1 MTDVVIRTH
10 GLTRY
15 FGRRCA
21 LNEVS
26 LNVPRGSVYAL
37 LGRNGSG
44 KSTLIQLLL
53 GLLSPTRGRSE
64 IFGDDS
70 QSLTPATLGRIGH
83 TPENHP
89 LPSSLRIRD
98 AAAFQRASFPAWDE
112 TTFRV
117 VIEPFALLPTQKIG
131 QLSRGQRAGLAIA
144 LAMAPRPDLLVMDD
158 PALGLD
164 PLARRTLLEAML
176 LATRRAGTTIFFT
189 SHLLDDVERV
199 ADHVAV
205 LDRSV
210 LRVACP
216 LDTLLRRVRRFAV
229 DTADDA
235 TDETRLLAL
244 PNLLQSRR
252 EGGRLT
258 VTLANA
264 DDSTLSQ
271 LRTLAGGAAIEALPI
286 TLEQA
291 VLGYLGESKHSV
303 SMLDRTTGV
312 VDPEVVADV
321 A

>member
-10 GLTRY
+10 GLTRQ
-15 FGRRCA
+15 FGRKCA
-21 LNEVS
+21 LDEVTLS
-26 LNVPRGSVYAL
+26 VPRGSVYAL

-44 KSTLIQLLL
+44 KSTLIQLVL
-53 GLLSPTRGRSE
+53 GLLSPTRGRSD
-64 IFGDDS
+64 IFGDNS
-70 QSLTPATLGRIGH
+70 QALSTTTLARIGH

-89 LPSSLRIRD
+89 LPMSLRVRD
-98 AAAFQRASFPAWDE
+98 AAAFQRASYPAWDE

-117 VIEPFALLPTQKIG
+117 VTEPFGFLPTQTIS

-144 LAMAPRPDLLVMDD
+144 LAIAPRPDLLVMDD

-176 LATRRAGTTIFFT
+176 LATRREGTTIFFT

-229 DTADDA
+229 DTQNDA
-235 TDETRLLAL
+235 PLLAL

-252 EGGRLT
+252 EGGRLN

-264 DDSTLSQ
+264 DESTLSR
-271 LRTLAGGAAIEALPI
+271 LRTLAGGAAIEALPV

-303 SMLDRTTGV
+303 SMLDRTTSV
-312 VDPEVVADV
+312 VQSEPVADV